1 MDPTLQIELDARQK
15 AVLARTPITAT
26 RIRYLADFPQAF
38 AEACWSRNPR
48 VEVLTDATDG
58 APVDVIATDELDRLL
73 NRPDAQAILA
83 GCEVLVAPISPT
95 SPERLGELLA
105 GVAARGF
112 EILRLQP
119 ASAPVGY
126 FDDHAT
132 DLAGAWRGGALAADA
147 SIETL
152 VVVARRGA
160 GRPTMHLSLLT
171 YAPTLM
177 DIRTRLPAE
186 AMRSEPDLMVSH
198 QKLPATLPRLAPDEP
213 KILVLQRPA
222 PIDPAAWRKAMATH
236 ARAGWIVVLEYD
248 DHPELVARVKSRPV
262 TEADWLRFAHV
273 HAVQTSTPAL
283 AELFGRY
290 NPEVKLLPNAV
301 FNLARFPETLP
312 RRVFY
317 GAVSRGPFAAAVAGS
332 LGSVVAEFPDV
343 EFVVVGDRA
352 VFDALPT
359 DNKRFYPFLHYGDYL
374 RMMGTCAISL
384 SPIEGAEHQETKS
397 DAKFLDG
404 ASQGVLTIASPV
416 IYSGVM
422 RHGKN
427 GLIAETVPDW
437 APLLAGALRDDAG
450 SRRMA
455 RSAWDYVAGARMFA
469 EQVRVRHDWYRDL
482 WARRDELN
490 AALTSRF

>member
-1 MDPTLQIELDARQK
+1 MKPILQIELDARQK

-48 VEVLTDATDG
+48 VEVLTDTADNS
-58 APVDVIATDELDRLL
+58 PVEVLATDELDRLL
-73 NRPDAQAILA
+73 ARQDADAVLA
-83 GCEVLVAPISPT
+83 GCGLLVAPVSPT
-95 SPERLGELLA
+95 TPARLGELLA
-105 GVAARGF
+105 GVVAQGF
-112 EILRLQP
+112 EIVRLQP
-119 ASAPVGY
+119 ASAPAGY
-126 FDDHAT
+126 FNDEAT
-132 DLAGAWRGGALAADA
+132 DLAGAWRNGALPADA
-147 SIETL
+147 SIEPL

-160 GRPTMHLSLLT
+160 GRPTMHLSLIT

-186 AMRSEPDLMVSH
+186 ALRSEPELAVSH

-222 PIDPAAWRKAMATH
+222 PVDPQVWRNAIADH

-283 AELFGRY
+283 AKLFGQY
-290 NPEVKLLPNAV
+290 NPEVKMLPNAV

-317 GAVSRGPFAAAVAGS
+317 GAVSRGPFAASVAAS
-332 LGSVVAEFPDV
+332 LGSVVAEFPEV

-359 DNKRFYPFLHYGDYL
+359 DNKQFHNFLRYGDYL
-374 RMMGTCAISL
+374 RLMGSCAISL

-404 ASQGVLTIASPV
+404 ASQGVLTIASPA

-437 APLLAGALRDDAG
+437 APLLAHALRDEAG

-455 RSAWDYVAGARMFA
+455 RNAWEYVAGARMFS

-490 AALTSRF
+490 AALRSRY

>member
-1 MDPTLQIELDARQK
+1 MSPTLQIELDARQN

-26 RIRYLADFPQAF
+26 RIRYIADFPQAF

-48 VEVLTDATDG
+48 VEVLTDPGDG
-58 APVDVIATDELDRLL
+58 SPAEVIVTDELDRLL
-73 NRPDAQAILA
+73 ARPDAQAILA

-95 SPERLGELLA
+95 APGRLGELLA
-105 GVAARGF
+105 GVAAQGF
-112 EILRLQP
+112 EILHLQP
-119 ASAPVGY
+119 VSAPVGY

-132 DLAGAWRGGALAADA
+132 ELVGAWKDGALPADA

-152 VVVARRGA
+152 VVVARRGP
-160 GRPTMHLSLLT
+160 GRPTMHLNLIT

-186 AMRSEPDLMVSH
+186 AMRSEPDLVVTH
-198 QKLPATLPRLAPDEP
+198 QKLPATLPRLAADDP

-222 PIDPAAWRKAMATH
+222 PVDPEVWRNAMANH

-248 DHPELVARVKSRPV
+248 DHPELVARVKARPV

-283 AELFGRY
+283 VELFKRY
-290 NPEVKLLPNAV
+290 NPEVKMLPNAV
-301 FNLARFPETLP
+301 FNLVRFPETLP

-317 GAVSRGPFAAAVAGS
+317 GAVSRGPFAASVAAS
-332 LGSVVAEFPDV
+332 LGPAVAEFPDV
-343 EFVVVGDRA
+343 EFLVVGDRA

-374 RMMGTCAISL
+374 RMMGTCAVSL

-404 ASQGVLTIASPV
+404 ASQGVLTIASPA

-427 GLIAETVPDW
+427 GLIADTVPDW
-437 APLLAGALRDDAG
+437 APLLARALRDEGD

-455 RSAWDYVAGARMFA
+455 RNAWDYVAGARMFA
-469 EQVRVRHDWYRDL
+469 EQVRIRHDWYRDL

-490 AALTSRF
+490 AALRARS